1 MDYHKQVFKD
11 SSFLIYKN
19 NKLISLFPA
28 NIIDNKIYSHNGL
41 TYGGLVL
48 SKESKFKDVLNVL
61 NVLLKE
67 LHENNIVSVT
77 FKQTP
82 SIYYLTPSEELNF
95 ILHKLNAKLLRR
107 DLMSVIR
114 ISDYSLSKDRLN
126 GFKRGLKHN
135 LVVKEVSN
143 FDDFWNI
150 LLVPNLKFKYG
161 VSPVHT
167 LTEITLLKSLF
178 KNNIRQFNIYYNDNI
193 IAGTTIFETKTTA
206 HVQYTASNDLKNK
219 TGSLDFLFYS
229 LISDQFKNKLFFDFG
244 ISSNPKNGKLNDG
257 LLYWKE
263 GFGSRSVTQDFYEL
277 DTSGYKQI
285 NTFFD
290 TKDFYDLLD

>member
-1 MDYHKQVFKD
+1 MDYHKHVFKD
-11 SSFLIYKN
+11 CSFLIYKN
-19 NKLISLFPA
+19 NKLTSLFPA

-67 LHENNIVSVT
+67 LYKNNIVSVT
-77 FKQTP
+77 FKETP
-82 SIYYLTPSEELNF
+82 FIYSLIPSEELNY

-107 DLMSVIR
+107 DLLSVIK
-114 ISDYSLSKDRLN
+114 ISDYTLSKDRLN
-126 GFKRGLKHN
+126 GFNRALKHN
-135 LVVKEVSN
+135 LVVKEVNN
-143 FDDFWNI
+143 FDDFWNV
-150 LLVPNLKFKYG
+150 LLIPNLKDKYG
-161 VSPVHT
+161 VNPVHT

-178 KNNIRQFNIYYNDNI
+178 KNNIRQFNIYFNDNI

-229 LISDQFKNKLFFDFG
+229 LISNQFKNKLFFDFG
-244 ISSNPKNGKLNDG
+244 ISSNPKNGKLNGG

-263 GFGSRSVTQDFYEL
+263 GFGSRSVSQDFYEL
-277 DTSGYKQI
+277 DTSSYKYV
-285 NTFFD
+285 NTLFE